1 MYLCIKL
8 INMIIPI
15 RCFTC
20 NKVLADKWEY
30 YKKKVQSKED
40 EAKNA
45 KVTKESLKI
54 ENNREIYFSET
65 YKGEILDELNIKK
78 ICCRRH
84 FLGHV
89 DLIDLI

>member
-1 MYLCIKL
+1 
-8 INMIIPI
+8 MIIPI

-20 NKVLADKWEY
+20 NKVLANKWEY
-30 YKKKVQSKED
+30 YKQKIQSKE
-40 EAKNA
+40 EETKNS
-45 KVTKESLKI
+45 KITKESLKI
-54 ENNREIYFSET
+54 DSNREIYFSET
-65 YKGEILDELNIKK
+65 YKGDILNELNITK

>member
-1 MYLCIKL
+1 
-8 INMIIPI
+8 MIIPI

-20 NKVLADKWEY
+20 NKVLANKWEY
-30 YKKKVQSKED
+30 YKQKIQSKE
-40 EAKNA
+40 EETKNS
-45 KVTKESLKI
+45 KITKESLKI

-65 YKGEILDELNIKK
+65 YKGDILNELNITK

>member
-1 MYLCIKL
+1 
-8 INMIIPI
+8 MIIPI

-20 NKVLADKWEY
+20 NKVLANKWEY
-30 YKKKVQSKED
+30 YKHKIQSKE
-40 EAKNA
+40 EETKNSII
-45 KVTKESLKI
+45 TKESLKI

-65 YKGEILDELNIKK
+65 YKGDILNELNITK

>member
-1 MYLCIKL
+1 
-8 INMIIPI
+8 MIIPI

-20 NKVLADKWEY
+20 NKVLANKWEY
-30 YKKKVQSKED
+30 YKQKIQAKEEETKNSKI
-40 EAKNA
+40 
-45 KVTKESLKI
+45 TKESLKI

-65 YKGEILDELNIKK
+65 YKGDILNELNITK

>member
-1 MYLCIKL
+1 
-8 INMIIPI
+8 MIIPI

-20 NKVLADKWEY
+20 NKVLANKWEY
-30 YKKKVQSKED
+30 YKKKVQSKE
-40 EAKNA
+40 EEKKTAEI
-45 KVTKESLKI
+45 TKESLKI
-54 ENNREIYFSET
+54 ENNREIYFFFFFFCD
-65 YKGEILDELNIKK
+65 ILDELKITK

>member
-1 MYLCIKL
+1 
-8 INMIIPI
+8 MIIPI

-20 NKVLADKWEY
+20 NKVLANKWEY
-30 YKKKVQSKED
+30 YKQKVQSKE
-40 EAKNA
+40 EETKNSNIS
-45 KVTKESLKI
+45 KESLKI

-65 YKGEILDELNIKK
+65 YKGDILNELNITK

>member
-1 MYLCIKL
+1 
-8 INMIIPI
+8 MIIPI

-20 NKVLADKWEY
+20 NKVLANKWEY
-30 YKKKVQSKED
+30 YKQKIQSKE
-40 EAKNA
+40 EETKNT

-65 YKGEILDELNIKK
+65 YKGDILDELNITK

>member
-1 MYLCIKL
+1 
-8 INMIIPI
+8 
-15 RCFTC
+15 
-20 NKVLADKWEY
+20 LANKWEY
-30 YKKKVQSKED
+30 YKQKIQSKE
-40 EAKNA
+40 EETKNS
-45 KVTKESLKI
+45 KITKESLKI

-65 YKGEILDELNIKK
+65 YKGDILNDLNITK

>member
-1 MYLCIKL
+1 
-8 INMIIPI
+8 MIIPI

-20 NKVLADKWEY
+20 NKVLANKWEY
-30 YKKKVQSKED
+30 YKQKIQSKE
-40 EAKNA
+40 EETKNS
-45 KVTKESLKI
+45 KITKESLKI

-65 YKGEILDELNIKK
+65 YKGDILNDLNITK